1 MDKMTKACILKT
13 EFDDWLLKSTVFK
26 EKTDEIGSLK
36 DNFLNNDNSFM
47 DKLKQV
53 SDQLVTVN
61 SSIDAHNL
69 KLKNDL
75 KAVVNMDQF

>member
-1 MDKMTKACILKT
+1 M
-13 EFDDWLLKSTVFK
+13 
-26 EKTDEIGSLK
+26 
-36 DNFLNNDNSFM
+36 NNDHSFM

>member
-36 DNFLNNDNSFM
+36 DN
-47 DKLKQV
+47 
-53 SDQLVTVN
+53 
-61 SSIDAHNL
+61 
-69 KLKNDL
+69 
-75 KAVVNMDQF
+75 